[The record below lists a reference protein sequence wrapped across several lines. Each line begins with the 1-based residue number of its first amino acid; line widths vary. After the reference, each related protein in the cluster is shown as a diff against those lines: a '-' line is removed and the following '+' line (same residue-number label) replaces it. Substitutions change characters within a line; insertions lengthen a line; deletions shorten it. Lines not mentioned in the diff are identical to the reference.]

1 MTYAGTFGLPTSG
14 AQIIVRTDEMEL
26 RKATYTYDAHR
37 AAVANEDTKV
47 RSLLSEV
54 VALRKAGRK

>member
-1 MTYAGTFGLPTSG
+1 
-14 AQIIVRTDEMEL
+14 VEL

-54 VALRKAGRK
+54 VAIRKAGRK